1 MTDFE
6 RQVLADLGEL
16 KSQMHDLLGDG
27 QPGRLRRLED
37 RVERHESLVQR
48 ATGIGAIIAALL
60 TLLHVAIDYFR
71 IRS

>member
-48 ATGIGAIIAALL
+48 ATGIAAIIAALL